1 LVKNGENEMTF
12 GAVDIPTQ
20 GVDDLRKVLKGHEL
34 KLANAKK
41 QRDTIF
47 IDMRKASAA
56 ADLGDQRARF
66 AQGGL
71 NKEDAAA
78 GRLILSLEAQI
89 AEARKRLDMAETQ
102 AATVE
107 AKRASADAG
116 AVPHVRLFEVVC
128 PDGRKVRHRHESAG
142 ALQKVLI
149 PGYRVVAE
157 VFGAGIDDKGGMI
170 EPIGQST
177 MKTLLA
183 AHGDELVAFLAER
196 GIIGSAAIR
205 S

>member
-1 LVKNGENEMTF
+1 VTF
-12 GAVDIPTQ
+12 GAIDLPHK
-20 GVDDLRKVLKGHEL
+20 GVDDLRKALSDLEQ
-34 KLANAKK
+34 KLGDAKAR
-41 QRDTIF
+41 RDKILL
-47 IDMRKASAA
+47 DVRKASAA
-56 ADLGDQRARF
+56 ADMGDQRARL

-78 GRLILSLEAQI
+78 GRLILSLEAQVS
-89 AEARKRLDMAETQ
+89 EAGKRLGMAETQ

-116 AVPHVRLFEVVC
+116 AVPHDRLFEVEA
-128 PDGRKVRHRHESAG
+128 PDGRKVRHRYASAG
-142 ALQKVLI
+142 GLQKMLQ

-157 VFGAGIDDKGGMI
+157 VFGAGIDGNGGMI

-196 GIIGSAAIR
+196 GIKAA
-205 S
+205 

>member
-1 LVKNGENEMTF
+1 VAF
-12 GAVDIPTQ
+12 GAIDLPHK
-20 GVDDLRKVLKGHEL
+20 GVDDLRKALSDLEQ
-34 KLANAKK
+34 KLGDAKAR
-41 QRDTIF
+41 RDKILLD
-47 IDMRKASAA
+47 IRKASAA
-56 ADLGDQRARF
+56 VDAGDQRARF

-78 GRLILSLEAQI
+78 GRLILSLEAQV
-89 AEARKRLDMAETQ
+89 AEARKRLGMAETQ
-102 AATVE
+102 AATAE

-116 AVPHVRLFEVVC
+116 AASRDRLFEVVC

-142 ALQKVLI
+142 ALQKALM

-157 VFGAGIDDKGGMI
+157 VFGAGIDDEGGLV

-196 GIIGSAAIR
+196 GIKAA
-205 S
+205 

>member
-1 LVKNGENEMTF
+1 MKIEAIDL
-12 GAVDIPTQ
+12 PTR
-20 GVDDLRKVLKGHEL
+20 GVEDLQKVLNGLEA
-34 KLANAKK
+34 KLADAKA
-41 QRDTIF
+41 QPDRIL
-47 IDMRKASAA
+47 IDVRKASAA
-56 ADLGDQRARF
+56 ADMGDQLARF
-66 AQGGL
+66 AQGRL

-78 GRLILSLEAQI
+78 SRLILSLEAQV
-89 AEARKRLDMAETQ
+89 AEARKRLEMAMNQ

-116 AVPHVRLFEVVC
+116 AVSHDRLFEVVC

-142 ALQKVLI
+142 ALQKVLL

-196 GIIGSAAIR
+196 GIKAA
-205 S
+205 

>member
-1 LVKNGENEMTF
+1 MEQMKIEAIDLP
-12 GAVDIPTQ
+12 AR
-20 GVDDLRKVLKGHEL
+20 GVEDLRKVLNGLEV
-34 KLANAKK
+34 KLSGAKA
-41 QRDTIF
+41 QRDRIL
-47 IDMRKASAA
+47 IDVRKASAA
-56 ADLGDQRARF
+56 ADMGDQRARF

-78 GRLILSLEAQI
+78 GRLILSLEAQV
-89 AEARKRLDMAETQ
+89 AEARKRLAMAETQ
-102 AATVE
+102 VATVE

-116 AVPHVRLFEVVC
+116 AVPHERLFEVVC

-142 ALQKVLI
+142 ALQKALT

-196 GIIGSAAIR
+196 GVKAA
-205 S
+205 

>member
-1 LVKNGENEMTF
+1 MTF
-12 GAVDIPTQ
+12 GATDIPTR
-20 GVDDLRKVLKGHEL
+20 GVDDFRKTLQDREA
-34 KLANAKK
+34 KLVNAKK
-41 QRDTIF
+41 QRDTIL
-47 IDMRKASAA
+47 IDIRKASAA
-56 ADLGDQRARF
+56 VDMGDQRARL

-78 GRLILSLEAQI
+78 GRLILSLEAQV
-89 AEARKRLDMAETQ
+89 AEARKRLEMAMNQ

-116 AVPHVRLFEVVC
+116 AVSHDRLFEVVC

-142 ALQKVLI
+142 ALQKVLL

-157 VFGAGIDDKGGMI
+157 VFGAGVDDKGGMI

-196 GIIGSAAIR
+196 GIIGSPAIR
-205 S
+205 N

>member
-1 LVKNGENEMTF
+1 
-12 GAVDIPTQ
+12 
-20 GVDDLRKVLKGHEL
+20 
-34 KLANAKK
+34 
-41 QRDTIF
+41 
-47 IDMRKASAA
+47 
-56 ADLGDQRARF
+56 
-66 AQGGL
+66 
-71 NKEDAAA
+71 
-78 GRLILSLEAQI
+78 
-89 AEARKRLDMAETQ
+89 MAETQ

-116 AVPHVRLFEVVC
+116 AVSRDRLFEVTT
-128 PDGRKVRHRHESAG
+128 PDNRVVRHRHESAG
-142 ALQKVLI
+142 ALQKVLT

-196 GIIGSAAIR
+196 GIKAA
-205 S
+205 

>member
-1 LVKNGENEMTF
+1 LEKAMTF
-12 GAVDIPTQ
+12 GATDIPTK
-20 GVDDLRKVLKGHEL
+20 GVEDLRKVLNDFEA
-34 KLANAKK
+34 KLAGAKA
-41 QRDTIF
+41 QRNRIL
-47 IDMRKASAA
+47 IDVRKASAA
-56 ADLGDQRARF
+56 ADKGDQRARL

-78 GRLILSLEAQI
+78 GRLILSLEAQVT
-89 AEARKRLDMAETQ
+89 EARKRLEMAMNQ
-102 AATVE
+102 AAIVE

-116 AVPHVRLFEVVC
+116 AASRDRLFEVVC

-142 ALQKVLI
+142 ALQKALM

-157 VFGAGIDDKGGMI
+157 VFGAGIDDKGGLV

-196 GIIGSAAIR
+196 GIKAA
-205 S
+205 

>member
-1 LVKNGENEMTF
+1 MKIEAIDL
-12 GAVDIPTQ
+12 PTR
-20 GVDDLRKVLKGHEL
+20 GVEDLQKVLNGLEA
-34 KLANAKK
+34 KLADAKAK
-41 QRDTIF
+41 RDRIL
-47 IDMRKASAA
+47 IDVRKASAA
-56 ADLGDQRARF
+56 ADMGDQRARF
-66 AQGGL
+66 AQGRL

-78 GRLILSLEAQI
+78 SRLILSLEAQV
-89 AEARKRLDMAETQ
+89 AEARKRLEMAMNQ

-116 AVPHVRLFEVVC
+116 AVSHDRLFEVVC

-142 ALQKVLI
+142 ALQKVLL

-196 GIIGSAAIR
+196 GIKAA
-205 S
+205 

>member
-1 LVKNGENEMTF
+1 MKIEAIDLP
-12 GAVDIPTQ
+12 AR
-20 GVDDLRKVLKGHEL
+20 GVEDLRKVLNGLEV
-34 KLANAKK
+34 KLSDAKA
-41 QRDTIF
+41 QRDRIL
-47 IDMRKASAA
+47 IDVRKASAA
-56 ADLGDQRARF
+56 ADTGDQRARL

-78 GRLILSLEAQI
+78 GRLILSLEAQV
-89 AEARKRLDMAETQ
+89 AEARKRLGMAMNQ
-102 AATVE
+102 AAVVE

-116 AVPHVRLFEVVC
+116 AVPHDRLFEVTT
-128 PDGRKVRHRHESAG
+128 PDGRIVRHRHASAG
-142 ALQKVLI
+142 ALQKALQ

-157 VFGAGIDDKGGMI
+157 VFGAGIDDKGGLV

-196 GIIGSAAIR
+196 GIR
-205 S
+205 